1 MPLMVLR
8 PNKSKIARNFLGTLA
23 KNRQWT
29 MSYLFCGYFQVW
41 SNIESS
47 MCCLNSRKLLLWIE
61 CRKNDDTIFG
71 WVEMILVK
79 SGKNQWNW
87 NVEIV
92 IKTHS
97 TWVLCDKKK
106 FEKHLIE
113 FDLIPLKNLSPKVF
127 TFSSL
132 RLDKFQNTRCYSMS
146 STIHVYKFCLNL
158 WKGSWWRVRDI
169 MYVW

>member
-1 MPLMVLR
+1 
-8 PNKSKIARNFLGTLA
+8 
-23 KNRQWT
+23 
-29 MSYLFCGYFQVW
+29 
-41 SNIESS
+41 

-106 FEKHLIE
+106 IWKTLDRI
-113 FDLIPLKNLSPKVF
+113 
-127 TFSSL
+127 
-132 RLDKFQNTRCYSMS
+132 RLDSAEKPVSQSVHFFFTSSRQISEHPVLQYVKYYTCLQVLFEFMKRLLMTREGYN
-146 STIHVYKFCLNL
+146 VCLIGTL
-158 WKGSWWRVRDI
+158 VVGCQCHTVKDLCAAKL
-169 MYVW
+169 Y